1 MRDHFESETK
11 EKKHGINIRCLLKV
25 HSHSVT
31 VCNKRRREI
40 GMAVLQVCLLSLF
53 VVCTTSSYMFSN
65 TIIINNGTY
74 NVSYNFNESADTF
87 EFLVEANATGWVG
100 FGFSL
105 NAGPT
110 GMVGY
115 DVAVGGVLSN
125 GTGYLRVSEEFCS
138 L

>member
-1 MRDHFESETK
+1 
-11 EKKHGINIRCLLKV
+11 
-25 HSHSVT
+25 
-31 VCNKRRREI
+31 
-40 GMAVLQVCLLSLF
+40 MAVLQVCLLSLF
-53 VVCTTSSYMFSN
+53 VVCTTSSYIFSN

-74 NVSYNFNESADTF
+74 NVSYNFNESADTL

-105 NAGPT
+105 NASST

>member
-1 MRDHFESETK
+1 MT
-11 EKKHGINIRCLLKV
+11 
-25 HSHSVT
+25 
-31 VCNKRRREI
+31 
-40 GMAVLQVCLLSLF
+40 VLQVCLLSLF

-65 TIIINNGTY
+65 SIIINNGAY
-74 NVSYNFNESADTF
+74 NVSYNFNESADTL
-87 EFLVEANATGWVG
+87 EFLVDASATGWIG

-125 GTGYLRVSEEFCS
+125 GTGYLRVSDEEFCS

>member
-1 MRDHFESETK
+1 MCDDFETERK

-25 HSHSVT
+25 HSHSV
-31 VCNKRRREI
+31 NKRRREVA
-40 GMAVLQVCLLSLF
+40 MAVLHVCLLSLF

-74 NVSYNFNESADTF
+74 NVSYNFNESADTL

-115 DVAVGGVLSN
+115 DVAVRGVSSN
-125 GTGYLRVSEEFCS
+125 ETGYLRVSEEFCY